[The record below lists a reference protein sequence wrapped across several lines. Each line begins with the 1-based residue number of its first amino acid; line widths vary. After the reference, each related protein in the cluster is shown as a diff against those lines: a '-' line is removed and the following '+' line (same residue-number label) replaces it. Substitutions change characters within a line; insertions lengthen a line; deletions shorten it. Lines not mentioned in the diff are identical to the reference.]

1 MTGISLITRYWL
13 HIDPAF
19 TTLAINIP
27 LVIIGYRYLGKKAL
41 IYTVY
46 GTVSLSI
53 FIWLWQRLP
62 FSIDIHHDLFIA
74 GILAGV
80 LGGIGSG
87 IVYRF
92 GGTTGGADIVARIL
106 EKKQGVAMGRT
117 LLMLDCIVL
126 TASLSYVDLRRM
138 MYTLLASYVFS
149 KIVNFTLEGAYTA
162 RGVIIMSNEYEKIT
176 KDIMDILE
184 RGVSH
189 LQATGAYS
197 NETRQAIYCVVSPSE
212 LMTLKH
218 IVAKYDEKAFVSVL
232 TVNEVFGEGFSY
244 AIPKKRIFKL
254 KK

>member
-1 MTGISLITRYWL
+1 MYSTDSKVRLIDFIMIAFGCGMYAFGFVMINISNNLAEGGVTGISLITRYWL

-106 EKKQGVAMGRT
+106 EKTRCRYGT
-117 LLMLDCIVL
+117 
-126 TASLSYVDLRRM
+126 
-138 MYTLLASYVFS
+138 YTLNVGL
-149 KIVNFTLEGAYTA
+149 
-162 RGVIIMSNEYEKIT
+162 
-176 KDIMDILE
+176 
-184 RGVSH
+184 
-189 LQATGAYS
+189 
-197 NETRQAIYCVVSPSE
+197 YC
-212 LMTLKH
+212 LNCFLK
-218 IVAKYDEKAFVSVL
+218 L
-232 TVNEVFGEGFSY
+232 
-244 AIPKKRIFKL
+244 R
-254 KK
+254 